1 MRTLSV
7 RISKAVGMVA
17 AVAAVALPAA
27 AVLMPSSPE
36 SAVAAVAPAR
46 AIQSE
51 SLAALLTGSELKAAE
66 TSAVSPVG
74 AMLIASTVSV
84 DFSGPPYYYFGDV
97 NADGKTDLTDFG
109 IMKVN
114 YGRVGPTAVRG
125 TGDLTGDNIVG
136 LDDFLV
142 IKFFFGAK
150 SPFLP

>member
-1 MRTLSV
+1 MRALSV

-51 SLAALLTGSELKAAE
+51 SLATLLTGSELTAE

-109 IMKVN
+109 IMKSN
-114 YGRVGPTAVRG
+114 YGVVGPTAVRG
-125 TGDLTGDNIVG
+125 TGDLTGDFIVG

>member
-1 MRTLSV
+1 MRALSV
-7 RISKAVGMVA
+7 SLTKAVGMLA

-27 AVLMPSSPE
+27 AVLMPSAPD

-51 SLAALLTGSELKAAE
+51 SLATLLTGSELKGSEA
-66 TSAVSPVG
+66 SAVSPVG

-97 NADGKTDLTDFG
+97 NADGKTDLTDFS
-109 IMKVN
+109 IMKSN
-114 YGRVGPTAVRG
+114 YGLVGPGAIRG
-125 TGDLTGDNIVG
+125 TGDLTGDFIVS